1 MRPIIGNSIVVRH
14 ISIIRVRS
22 IEAIA
27 TRIDSILR
35 HIPLVVVCSAKEEEL
50 LSMFG

>member
-1 MRPIIGNSIVVRH
+1 MRPIIGTSIVVRH
-14 ISIIRVRS
+14 MSIIRVHS

-27 TRIDSILR
+27 TRINSILR
-35 HIPLVVVCSAKEEEL
+35 HIPLVIVCSAKKEEL